1 MNLAENLESS
11 AIYFPDRPAI
21 IEADREV
28 SYLELDQE
36 SNCLAT
42 ALMKLGVQRGDPVAL
57 CAPSSYQWL
66 ACYFGILKAG
76 AVAVT
81 LPSTLTKSELS
92 QLLDD
97 ARPKILFTVDEKLD
111 DLGDR
116 RDRPY
121 LEKVISPG
129 GDIPYPKLFERGSR
143 SFKAVDLN
151 RKEPAAILYT
161 GGTTGPPKGGV
172 VTHENIKSS
181 VHTGCHF

>member
-21 IEADREV
+21 IEGKREV

-66 ACYFGILKAG
+66 ACYFGVLKAG

-81 LPSTLTKSELS
+81 LPSALTTNEPY
-92 QLLDD
+92 QLFDD
-97 ARPKILFTVDEKLD
+97 SRPQILFTVGEKLD
-111 DLGDR
+111 
-116 RDRPY
+116 
-121 LEKVISPG
+121 
-129 GDIPYPKLFERGSR
+129 
-143 SFKAVDLN
+143 
-151 RKEPAAILYT
+151 
-161 GGTTGPPKGGV
+161 
-172 VTHENIKSS
+172 
-181 VHTGCHF
+181 